1 MHNNKLLVAL
11 LLAVC
16 GATTSYA
23 GKPAEAYKIDRHLHK
38 ALAAIQPSVA
48 SPSLRVQRGVTTVAP
63 GHIKAELMLR
73 NAEGIAEQLQAAG
86 VELLFL
92 SKDGRWATVAIS
104 DSASLDKLA
113 TIDAIE
119 RVRYAPKPL
128 RRAGSVN
135 SRAARAMRADALPVT
150 QGLDGSGQLIGVVSD
165 SFSRTAG
172 VRDSNTQPGFGATGV
187 LQGSRPQ
194 DSGDLPAE
202 VRIYRDDA
210 DDGSDEGAAMAELI
224 HDIVPG
230 AAIAFHTAGN
240 SRAELAEGIDRLC
253 ASDVGATVVVDDI
266 LFLTEMAYQDD
277 LPALAARRCVE
288 KGISYVSAVG
298 NDADQA
304 YRYQYKDSNVSVDN
318 NGDVDL
324 PSGNDLHNWS
334 SVGRDQFLALS
345 LSENASVYVVLAW
358 NQPGDSVNAQSGSR
372 IDLDLYAL
380 ETPSVNGFDNP
391 YAVSADP
398 QGGVGPRGD
407 PVEFVLLETG
417 NSAKTFYIAVEHYA
431 GEQDAIPQA
440 AGVPLEFRLLI
451 TGDGLLSAEYPYN
464 GPSAWGHAF
473 APLVSSVAAV
483 PWWEFPDFEP
493 QNYTTADID
502 PESFTSVGGNIPLQ
516 FDDQGNYLAITRF
529 VPQFAA
535 ADASNNSFFGDN
547 EGNIPFVDGE
557 DDGLP
562 NFYGSSASAANAAG
576 IVAILH
582 QAQPTASSAQIITAL
597 SNSAI
602 DVTGQR
608 ASAGIDDVTGSGIID
623 TEAAL
628 IALASIV
635 AGNTDEPTP
644 PDNGGGDAGS
654 GGDEPVVTGGSSGG
668 GGGGCFIATAA
679 YGSYMA
685 ADVKVLRHFRD
696 KILLTNAP
704 GRAFV
709 KAYYRYSPP
718 IADTIRESASLRFM
732 TRAALSPLVYSIKFP
747 ILSIGLLFLLL
758 LAVARHSQ
766 RLVKKHAA

>member
-1 MHNNKLLVAL
+1 MENNKILVAL
-11 LLAVC
+11 LLMMC
-16 GATTSYA
+16 GVTASYA
-23 GKPAEAYKIDRHLHK
+23 GKPIEAYKIDRHLHE
-38 ALAAIQPSVA
+38 ALGAIQPSAV
-48 SPSLRVQRGVTTVAP
+48 SPSLRQQRSVTAAKP
-63 GHIKAELMLR
+63 HHIKAELMLR
-73 NAEGIAEQLQAAG
+73 SAEGIAEHLQTAG

-92 SKDGRWATVAIS
+92 SRDGRWATVAIR

-113 TIDAIE
+113 AIDTIE

-128 RRAGSVN
+128 RREGSVN

-150 QGLDGSGQLIGVVSD
+150 RGLDGSEQLIGVVSD

-172 VRDSNTQPGFGATGV
+172 VRDSNTQPAFGETGT

-202 VRIYRDDA
+202 IKIYRDDA
-210 DDGSDEGAAMAELI
+210 SDGSDEGAAMAELI
-224 HDIVPG
+224 HDVAPG

-240 SRAELAEGIDRLC
+240 SRAELAEAIDRLC

-277 LPALAARRCVE
+277 LPSLAAQRCVE

-298 NDADQA
+298 NDGDQA
-304 YRYQYKDSNVSVDN
+304 YRYEYKDSNASIDN
-318 NGDVDL
+318 DAELEV

-334 SVGRDQFLALS
+334 NFGRDQFLALT
-345 LSENASVYVVLAW
+345 LSENASIYVVLAW
-358 NQPGDSVNAQSGSR
+358 NQPGDSVSAQSGSR

-380 ETPSVNGFDNP
+380 ETPAVSGFDNP
-391 YAVSADP
+391 YAASTDP
-398 QGGVGPRGD
+398 QGGTGPRGD

-417 NSAKTFYIAVEHYA
+417 NSQKTFYIAVEHYA

-440 AGVPLEFRLLI
+440 EGVPLEFRLLI
-451 TGDGLLSAEYPYN
+451 TGDGLLSAEYPFN

-473 APLVSSVAAV
+473 APLASSVAAV

-493 QNYTTADID
+493 QNYTTASID
-502 PESFTSVGGNIPLQ
+502 PESFTSVGGDIPLQ
-516 FDDQGNYLAITRF
+516 FDDQGNYSATTRF

-576 IVAILH
+576 IIAILH

-597 SNSAI
+597 SSSAI

-608 ASAGIDDVTGSGIID
+608 ASVGIDNVTGSGIID

-628 IALASIV
+628 IALAKLV
-635 AGNTDEPTP
+635 AGNTDDPTP
-644 PDNGGGDAGS
+644 PDDGGDDTGS
-654 GGDEPVVTGGSSGG
+654 GGDEPPPTSGGSSGG
-668 GGGGCFIATAA
+668 GGGSCFIATAA

-696 KILLTNAP
+696 RVLLTNAA

-732 TRAALSPLVYSIKFP
+732 TRVALSPLVYSIKFP
-747 ILSIGLLFLLL
+747 VLSLGLLLLLL
-758 LAVARHSQ
+758 LAVSQ
-766 RLVKKHAA
+766 RSQWV